1 MKEKIEMKNAL
12 WYLGFLSPLSL
23 LYFLTGE
30 IGFLGFAA
38 FALYFTIY
46 KENDERL
53 QINAGLAT
61 RNAFLYVVLIGAIF
75 FFYINITQNKSF
87 FPIAFVLMFSG
98 SIVISVLSYG
108 YYNSKEEKI

>member
-1 MKEKIEMKNAL
+1 MKNAL

-30 IGFLGFAA
+30 TGFLGFAV

-53 QINAGLAT
+53 MANTGLAT
-61 RNAFLYVVLIGAIF
+61 RNAFLFVVFAGSISL
-75 FFYINITQNKSF
+75 FYINIALDKNF
-87 FPIAFVLMFSG
+87 FPIAFVLLFSG

-108 YYNSKEEKI
+108 YYNLKEEKP

>member
-1 MKEKIEMKNAL
+1 MKNAL

-23 LYFLTGE
+23 LYLVNGE
-30 IGFLGFAA
+30 IGFLGFAV

-61 RNAFLYVVLIGAIF
+61 RNAFLYVILIGAVSL
-75 FFYINITQNKSF
+75 FYINITQDKSL
-87 FPIAFVLMFSG
+87 FPIAFVLVFSG
-98 SIVISVLSYG
+98 NIVISMLSYG
-108 YYNSKEEKI
+108 YYNSKEEKMYENQN

>member
-1 MKEKIEMKNAL
+1 MKNTL

-23 LYFLTGE
+23 LFFVTGE
-30 IGFLGFAA
+30 IGFLGFAV

-53 QINAGLAT
+53 EINTGLAT
-61 RNAFLYVVLIGAIF
+61 RNAFLFAIFTGAISL
-75 FFYINITQNKSF
+75 FYISITKDRNF
-87 FPIAFVLMFSG
+87 FPIAFTLLFSG

-108 YYNSKEEKI
+108 YYNLKEEKK

>member
-1 MKEKIEMKNAL
+1 MKNTL

-30 IGFLGFAA
+30 IGFLGFVV

-53 QINAGLAT
+53 EMNTGLAT
-61 RNAFLYVVLIGAIF
+61 RNAFLFVVFAGAISL
-75 FFYINITQNKSF
+75 FYINITLDKNF
-87 FPIAFVLMFSG
+87 FPIAFVLLFSG

-108 YYNSKEEKI
+108 YYNSKEEKP

>member
-1 MKEKIEMKNAL
+1 MKNTL

-23 LYFLTGE
+23 LYFITGE
-30 IGFLGFAA
+30 LGFLGFAV

-53 QINAGLAT
+53 EINTGLAT
-61 RNAFLYVVLIGAIF
+61 RNAFLFVVFAGAISL
-75 FFYINITQNKSF
+75 FYINITQNNNF
-87 FPIAFVLMFSG
+87 FPIAFVLLFSG

-108 YYNSKEEKI
+108 YYNLNEEKI

>member
-1 MKEKIEMKNAL
+1 MKNAL

-23 LYFLTGE
+23 LYFFTGE
-30 IGFLGFAA
+30 VGFLGFAV

-53 QINAGLAT
+53 EINAGLAT
-61 RNAFLYVVLIGAIF
+61 RNAFLYAALVGAISL
-75 FFYINITQNKSF
+75 FYINISQDKSF
-87 FPIAFVLMFSG
+87 FPIVFVLMFSG
-98 SIVISVLSYG
+98 SIVVSVLSYG